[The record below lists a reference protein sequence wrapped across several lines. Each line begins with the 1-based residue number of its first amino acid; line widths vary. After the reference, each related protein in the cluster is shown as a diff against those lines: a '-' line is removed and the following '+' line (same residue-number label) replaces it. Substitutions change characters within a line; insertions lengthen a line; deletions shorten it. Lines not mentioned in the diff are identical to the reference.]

1 MSNKHADFLDNG
13 TKQIEEFCVSNKVSN
28 AEREFIINEF
38 TNELV
43 NNVGNTDNLRDYDLI
58 IHTASARF
66 LDEKINQLLAK
77 RKKDSDDRR
86 SIISYCERLENVLSV
101 FRDKKWSLP
110 QIKNSNPLHVKKE
123 QEDEESRI
131 QAEKERKEREAREK
145 AEREE
150 RERQEKKRLE
160 ELRIREKARKEEE
173 MRQREIQRIRI
184 KRRIIVYSSL
194 AAIVVIGIL
203 ILSLVLSNNSQ
214 KDLISSTSTQTAAS
228 LTSTPSATVSPTATP
243 TATPTAKPTA
253 TPTPKPTAT
262 PTTKPTAT
270 PTAKPTAA
278 PTKDPDAPPSG
289 IGPWFGWLFTKWLPR
304 AIVDVLK
311 FIVVEILWKFLIVTV
326 IWNFLIKTVIWGIL
340 QFLWGLIVSLWKA
353 IFG

>member
-66 LDEKINQLLAK
+66 LDDKISQLLAK
-77 RKKDSDDRR
+77 RKKDSDDRI
-86 SIISYCERLENVLSV
+86 SIVSYCERLENVLSV
-101 FRDKKWSLP
+101 FRNKKWPLP
-110 QIKNSNPLHVKKE
+110 QIKNPNPLHVKKE

-131 QAEKERKEREAREK
+131 RAEKEKKEREAREK
-145 AEREE
+145 AERDE
-150 RERQEKKRLE
+150 REHQERKRLE
-160 ELRIREKARKEEE
+160 ELRLREQAKREEELRQQEILRARKK
-173 MRQREIQRIRI
+173 RQI
-184 KRRIIVYSSL
+184 KIFSVL
-194 AAIVVIGIL
+194 AAIIAIGIL
-203 ILSLVLSNNSQ
+203 IFFVVSNNSQ
-214 KDLISSTSTQTAAS
+214 RDPISSPSKQTVVP
-228 LTSTPSATVSPTATP
+228 LTNTP
-243 TATPTAKPTA
+243 TATPTA

-262 PTTKPTAT
+262 PTPKPTAT

-304 AIVDVLK
+304 AIVDALK
-311 FIVVEILWKFLIVTV
+311 FIVVEIIWKFLIVTV
-326 IWNFLIKTVIWGIL
+326 IWNFLIKTVLWGIL
-340 QFLWGLIVSLWKA
+340 QFLWGLLVSLWKA